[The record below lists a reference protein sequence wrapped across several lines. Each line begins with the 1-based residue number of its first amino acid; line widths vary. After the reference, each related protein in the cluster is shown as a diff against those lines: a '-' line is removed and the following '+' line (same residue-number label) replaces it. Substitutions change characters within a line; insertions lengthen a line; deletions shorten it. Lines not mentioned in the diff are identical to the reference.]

1 VILLWGL
8 ASEAPLAAV
17 ADQLRDLG
25 ARVALLDQRAVRDTT
40 LRLSFGPGIDGYLTV
55 DGLRLDLTSITSVYL
70 RPYDSC
76 RLGPVADA
84 GQDSALWRHAVEL
97 DDALISWCELT
108 PALVV
113 NRPAAM
119 SSNESKPYQAGLI
132 AKAGLRTPD
141 TLITNDYEQ
150 ADAFL
155 AEHGDVIYKSC
166 SGVRSVV
173 QRFNPAD
180 RERLRNLR
188 WCPTQFQRRIAGV
201 DYRVHVVGEEIFAC
215 RIESGADDYRYD
227 GGARIVACALDPSLA
242 RQCQKLSRDLGL
254 AVAGLDLR
262 ESPDGVWYC
271 FEVNPSPGF
280 SYFQARTD
288 QPIDRAIA
296 ELLLAA
302 PGHDW

>member
-8 ASEAPLAAV
+8 ASEPPLAAV
-17 ADQLRDLG
+17 ADQLRELG
-25 ARVALLDQRAVRDTT
+25 ARVALLDQRAVRDTA
-40 LRLSFGPGIDGYLTV
+40 LRLRFGAGIDGDLTV

-70 RPYDSC
+70 RPYDSR
-76 RLGPVADA
+76 RLGPVAAA
-84 GQDSALWRHAVEL
+84 GPGSALWRHAVEL

-132 AKAGLRTPD
+132 AAAGLRTPD
-141 TLITNDYEQ
+141 TLITNDPEQ
-150 ADAFL
+150 AEAFW
-155 AEHGDVIYKSC
+155 AEHRDVIYKSC

-180 RERLRNLR
+180 RERLRKLR

-227 GGARIVACALDPSLA
+227 SGAKVVARTLDPSLA
-242 RQCQKLSRDLGL
+242 RQCRKLSRDLGL
-254 AVAGLDLR
+254 VVAGLDLR
-262 ESPDGVWYC
+262 ESPDGAWYC

-280 SYFQARTD
+280 SYFQARTG

-296 ELLLAA
+296 DVLRAGA
-302 PGHDW
+302 QS